1 MRFGVLGPLAV
12 WTAEGAPVPVPGPE
26 VRALLAALLAREG
39 AWTPVPTLIDDLWQA
54 DLPANPVNALQIRVS
69 RLRRALDAAEPG
81 ARALIEYR
89 ADSYRLQAPTDAA
102 EFQALLRRARTAA
115 PHSRAAHLTEAL
127 ALWRGPALPEFAED
141 PFAAPVRQRWQ
152 EQQLTAVADLAEARL
167 ALGEQHTALAELAE
181 WVRRHPAHERLR
193 AGHLRALYLAGRQ
206 PEALAGYAEF
216 RAHLTE
222 QGLDPS
228 PTLIALHQ
236 AILTRDPALIPEPV
250 RHPGNLPA
258 PVTELIGRDTT
269 LADLCKA
276 LATARLVTLTG
287 PGGVGKTRLA
297 LAAAAEHTEPDGAWL
312 VELAGVRAADPLA
325 EAVMTVLGIRENTML
340 GPIPA
345 ADPLDHHHR
354 LTAYLAGKRLL
365 LLLDNCEHLIDEVAT
380 LSRTL
385 LHAAPGLRIL
395 TTSREPLSTPGE
407 LVHPVTPLDLPADH
421 EDPLQSSAVRL
432 FHARAQDADPAFTL
446 TPANTPA
453 VTTLVRD
460 LDGLPLALELAAAKI
475 RSLGVHQLAAR
486 LDDRFRLLAGGNRG
500 APARQRTL
508 HAVLD
513 WSWDLLTDPERVVL
527 RRLAVLD
534 GGTLFAIE
542 AICADTPPPG
552 TAPTRADPAGPG
564 PALAA
569 HEAAK
574 VLGPG
579 PAVPARDVAEV
590 LSRLVDRSMVTVVD
604 GGARYRLLH
613 TVAAYARTRLTDSG
627 EAEAVRARHSHYYL
641 TLAETTPSADLT
653 TLDAE
658 RGNLQCALD
667 TAVAQQHAAHAL
679 RLADALAWYW
689 LRRGRVR
696 QAARWCAE
704 ALALPGPPAA
714 ARARVRCWAA
724 GIAIVADLEPGQAAS
739 ARTALTA
746 FDGLDDPV
754 GEAMAHWFLGYVLL
768 HSGDLDTSEEL
779 AARAAT
785 AFRALGHSWGLA
797 VTTCVQANHAL
808 TRGDLTTAHTH
819 AEAAVALFR
828 AVGDRGGELLTTYPR
843 ATLAE
848 LHGDYD
854 LAERL
859 HRDGLALAED
869 LGMWAEAADRLC
881 GLGRIALL
889 RGDHRAA
896 RDLLTRAGE
905 LATERGFK
913 PGQVHVALTQGQLA
927 RRTGDFPEAED
938 RLSQAAAWYRRTG
951 RAPGYTTVLT
961 ELGHLANHQGNPAQA
976 RTHHTQALAFAR
988 QLGNPHAE
996 ATALEGL
1003 AATHLSDAP
1012 TESARLLGAAH
1023 RLRESTGTPLADRSD
1038 LDRITA
1044 ATRDA
1049 LGAQAFTLAFSN
1061 GSAAAAPS

>member
-12 WTAEGAPVPVPGPE
+12 WTAEGTPVPVPGPE

-39 AWTPVPTLIDDLWQA
+39 EWTPVPALIDDLWQS

-127 ALWRGPALPEFAED
+127 ARWRGPALPEFAEA

-152 EQQLTAVADLAEARL
+152 ELRLTAVADLAEARL
-167 ALGEQHTALAELAE
+167 ALGEQHTVLAELAE

-193 AGHLRALYLAGRQ
+193 ASHLRALYLAGRQ

-216 RAHLTE
+216 RACLTD

-228 PTLIALHQ
+228 PALTALHQ
-236 AILTRDPALIPEPV
+236 AILTRDPALTPEPV

-258 PVTELIGRDTT
+258 PVTELIGRETN
-269 LADLCKA
+269 LADLRKA
-276 LATARLVTLTG
+276 LASARLVTLTG

-365 LLLDNCEHLIDEVAT
+365 LLLDNCEHLPDEVAT
-380 LSRTL
+380 LSRAL

-407 LVHPVTPLDLPADH
+407 LVHPVAPLDLPADH

-453 VTTLVRD
+453 VIALVRD

-486 LDDRFRLLAGGNRG
+486 LDDRFRLHATGNRG
-500 APARQRTL
+500 NPARQRTL
-508 HAVLD
+508 HALLD

-534 GGTLFAIE
+534 GGTLPAIE
-542 AICADTPPPG
+542 AICADTPLPG
-552 TAPTRADPAGPG
+552 T
-564 PALAA
+564 
-569 HEAAK
+569 EAS
-574 VLGPG
+574 GPG
-579 PAVPARDVAEV
+579 PAVAAHEVAEV

-613 TVAAYARTRLTDSG
+613 TVAAYARARLTDAG
-627 EAEAVRARHSHYYL
+627 EAKAVRARHSHHYL
-641 TLAETTPSADLT
+641 TLAETTPSADLAA
-653 TLDAE
+653 LDAE
-658 RGNLQCALD
+658 RGNFQCALD
-667 TAVAQQHAAHAL
+667 TAVAQEHAAHAL

-696 QAARWCAE
+696 QAARWCAD
-704 ALALPGPPAA
+704 ALALPGPPSA

-724 GIAIVADLEPGQAAS
+724 GIAIVADLEPDQAAS

-746 FDGLDDPV
+746 FDDLDDPV
-754 GEAMAHWFLGYVLL
+754 GEAMAHWFLAYVLL

-779 AARAAT
+779 TTRAAT

-848 LHGDYD
+848 LHGDHD

-889 RGDHRAA
+889 RGDHHTA

-927 RRTGDFPEAED
+927 RRTGDFTEAEQH
-938 RLSQAAAWYRRTG
+938 LSQAAAWYRRTG

-961 ELGHLANHQGNPAQA
+961 ELGHLANHQGDPAQA
-976 RTHHTQALAFAR
+976 RTHHAQALTFAR
-988 QLGNPHAE
+988 HLGNPHAE

-1003 AATHLSDAP
+1003 AATHLPDAP
-1012 TESARLLGAAH
+1012 TESARLLGTAH
-1023 RLRESTGTPLADRSD
+1023 RLRERTGTPLADRSD
-1038 LDRITA
+1038 LDQITA

-1049 LGAQAFTLAFSN
+1049 LGEQAFALAFSN
-1061 GSAAAAPS
+1061 GSTAPG